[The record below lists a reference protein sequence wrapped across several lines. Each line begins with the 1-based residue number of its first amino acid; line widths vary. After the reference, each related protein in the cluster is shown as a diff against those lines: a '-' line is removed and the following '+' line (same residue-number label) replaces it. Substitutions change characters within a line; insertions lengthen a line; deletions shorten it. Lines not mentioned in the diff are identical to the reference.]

1 MLLIT
6 LLVAALVG
14 MSGAY
19 AAGNGM
25 AYTMT
30 GMRLL
35 DNETKEAYACLP
47 RTTVYAEVTLVN
59 QMSTSM
65 DRLLFVQYGPEG
77 QMLDMEMQDF
87 WLEQGET
94 ADFGVTLDNTDGR
107 IGSIR
112 ALVVPKDGGMMPL
125 SNSMEVSDAHPMVPE
140 RDIRNTTW
148 DEYVNMSAAEQQA
161 FEEAL
166 IEKYGPNGFFDWLD
180 SLIEEPEVELPPWE
194 EGGKLPEDYTL
205 EEYLNL
211 SEDLQYAFR
220 EYFGSE
226 AAFNAWFESKIEEDA
241 PEEEDPFAGMELED
255 FTFDDYFEMDRT
267 EQAAFCEKY
276 FGGSED
282 ALFDWLD
289 SLIEEPELDE

>member
-1 MLLIT
+1 
-6 LLVAALVG
+6 
-14 MSGAY
+14 
-19 AAGNGM
+19 M

-35 DNETKEAYACLP
+35 NCETKEAYSCLP
-47 RTTVYAEVTLVN
+47 QTEVYAEVTLVN

-77 QMLDMEMQDF
+77 QMLDMEILDF

-112 ALVVPKDGGMMPL
+112 AIVVPKDGPMVPMA
-125 SNSMEVSDAHPMVPE
+125 NSMEVSDAHPMVPE
-140 RDIRNTTW
+140 KDLRNTTW
-148 DEYVNMSAAEQQA
+148 DEYVRMSEAEQMA

-166 IEKYGPNGFFDWLD
+166 IEKYGPNGFFDWME
-180 SLIEEPEVELPPWE
+180 SLLEDPEIDLPPWE
-194 EGGKLPEDYTL
+194 TGGKLPEDYTL

-220 EYFGSE
+220 EYFGSD
-226 AAFNAWFESKIEEDA
+226 ADFDAWLESRVEK
-241 PEEEDPFAGMELED
+241 PEIDETDPFAGMELED
-255 FTFDDYFEMDRT
+255 FTLDIFMELVQDPLD
-267 EQAAFCEKY
+267 QAAFCEKY
-276 FGGSED
+276 FGGDEA

-289 SLIEEPELDE
+289 SLIEVPELDE